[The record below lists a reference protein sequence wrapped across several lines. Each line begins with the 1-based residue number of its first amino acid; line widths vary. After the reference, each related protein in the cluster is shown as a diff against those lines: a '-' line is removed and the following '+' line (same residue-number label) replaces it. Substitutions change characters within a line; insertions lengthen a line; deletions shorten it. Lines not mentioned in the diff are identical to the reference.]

1 MSGNENQNRHPAGTS
16 LGGKFAPG
24 AASEVEDDTLGF
36 TEPTF
41 SDYATYDDEGCL
53 RHPDTD
59 SAISAIQTEAEAHPN
74 TRADLDPASV
84 DSALYDDFLDRHS
97 TGESS
102 YADSYRTFRENYS
115 NVDEV
120 EFAERFDR
128 INIASARMLHHV
140 DSGEDAVIDD
150 IDRDISGGSDDQ
162 NEVIRAWAQ
171 TTSREIAR
179 LRERNAET
187 IGR

>member
-1 MSGNENQNRHPAGTS
+1 MNTNRQPQGTS
-16 LGGKFAPG
+16 VGGQFAPG
-24 AASEVEDDTLGF
+24 TSGEVEDDALDLN
-36 TEPTF
+36 EPTF

-53 RHPDTD
+53 RHPDPD
-59 SAISAIQTEAEAHPN
+59 SLVSSLQAEAEAHPD
-74 TRADLDPASV
+74 TRSDLDPASP

-97 TGESS
+97 LGETT
-102 YADSYRTFRENYS
+102 YADSYRTFRESYP
-115 NVDEV
+115 NVEEV

-128 INIASARMLHHV
+128 INFASARMLHHV

-179 LRERNAET
+179 LREREAEAV
-187 IGR
+187 GR